1 MIDMIVKANSWDQPM
16 INLSRTILSV
26 FLAAAFV
33 ASSFSVS
40 ATEPLTGAE
49 KSTPKTVT
57 ATERMKLRTVE
68 NLVRS
73 QSASAR
79 LSSR

>member
-1 MIDMIVKANSWDQPM
+1 MIDVIVEANSWGQPM
-16 INLSRTILSV
+16 MNLSKTILSV
-26 FLAAAFV
+26 FLAAAFA

-49 KSTPKTVT
+49 KSTAKTVT
-57 ATERMKLRTVE
+57 EAERMKLRTIE

-73 QSASAR
+73 RSASAR